1 MIITSQKLFD
11 RLVITVKCHFSIRR
25 LSSNYWDW
33 FSGVLHISPGQR
45 HYLYFEH
52 KALSYFSDFPECRK
66 SWLHFNPYT
75 TFFVTPKILTQ
86 RGSLRPS
93 VFHMLCLSFS
103 FLPSNIHREFS
114 VEDEPFAYPI
124 TGRSN
129 KIFILLHVAGRLQR
143 S

>member
-1 MIITSQKLFD
+1 MITSQIIFD
-11 RLVITVKCHFSIRR
+11 RFVITVKWRFSIRR
-25 LSSNYWDW
+25 LSSDYWDS
-33 FSGVLHISPGQR
+33 FSGVLHISPGQS
-45 HYLYFEH
+45 HYLSFEH
-52 KALSYFSDFPECRK
+52 KALSCFSDFPECSE

-75 TFFVTPKILTQ
+75 AFFVTSKVLTQ
-86 RGSLRPS
+86 RTVLRPS

-129 KIFILLHVAGRLQR
+129 QVFFLLHVADRQQR